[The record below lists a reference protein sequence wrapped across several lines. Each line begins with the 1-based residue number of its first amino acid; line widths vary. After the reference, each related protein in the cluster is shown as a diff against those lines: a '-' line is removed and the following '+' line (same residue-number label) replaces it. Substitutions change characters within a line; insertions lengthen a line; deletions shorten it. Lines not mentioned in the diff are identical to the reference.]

1 MHRKLIAI
9 VLFAAPALA
18 LAAPQQHP
26 SETAGAH
33 PASSAQANAIA
44 GQANAARMEACGQ
57 LSHTFLDELGQGDFH
72 AATANFNG
80 QMKTGLSADKL
91 GQVWQ
96 SLGKQFGKLQ
106 SRGEPQTVMYQ
117 DLPVVSTPLHFEKG
131 DLVSQLACDRDGK
144 IAGFYV
150 RPLPAASAAPASS
163 VQ

>member
-1 MHRKLIAI
+1 MHRKSIAI
-9 VLFAAPALA
+9 VLLAAPALA
-18 LAAPQQHP
+18 FAAPQHP

-33 PASSAQANAIA
+33 PASRARTNAIA
-44 GQANAARMEACGQ
+44 GQANAARMEACSR
-57 LSHTFLDELGQGDFH
+57 LSHIFLGDLAKGDFH

-80 QMKTGLSADKL
+80 QMKTGLGEDKL
-91 GQVWQ
+91 GQVWH
-96 SLGKQFGKLQ
+96 SLGVQFGKLE

-150 RPLPAASAAPASS
+150 RPQPAAGGAPASS